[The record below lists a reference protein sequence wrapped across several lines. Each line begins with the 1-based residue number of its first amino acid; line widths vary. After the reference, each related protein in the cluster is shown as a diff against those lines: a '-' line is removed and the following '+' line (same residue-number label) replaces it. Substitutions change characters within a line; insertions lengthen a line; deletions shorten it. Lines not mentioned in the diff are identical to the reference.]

1 MKYYMVVCQRGHCG
15 KYRSV
20 DIKFAEKA
28 RNLLEAMD
36 IAKNRPA
43 VKHTKPILRAWE
55 ITEQEYLDFRKTSAY
70 ERLENFSKTT

>member
-28 RNLLEAMD
+28 NNLLEAMD
-36 IAKNRPA
+36 MAKRRPA
-43 VKHTKPILRAWE
+43 VKHTKPILRGWE
-55 ITEQEYLDFRKTSAY
+55 ITKEEYEDFRRVSAY
-70 ERLENFSKTT
+70 NRLEMRY